1 MLNEAKSALPWD
13 LADPRTMRSNFSS
26 KSFYI
31 VIDGVDSKAVRAAGV
46 TIKTALKRC
55 KGVHITGPIAM
66 PTERRRN
73 VILREVRSST
83 PGGLYCANA
92 KRVRNVLL
100 VKQPSAEAI
109 ASLISLVLPA
119 TVNLK
124 IEPFET
130 TNDVKDGI

>member
-1 MLNEAKSALPWD
+1 MLNEAKSALQWD

-31 VIDGVDSKAVRAAGV
+31 VIDGVDSKAVRAAAV
-46 TIKTALKRC
+46 TIKTALMRC
-55 KGVHITGPIAM
+55 ANVRVKGPIAM
-66 PTERRRN
+66 PTVRRRN
-73 VILREVRSST
+73 VILREVWSST
-83 PGGLYCANA
+83 SGGLYCAKA

-109 ASLISLVLPA
+109 SSLISLVLPG

-124 IEPFET
+124 IEPFESEH
-130 TNDVKDGI
+130 DVKDGI

>member
-1 MLNEAKSALPWD
+1 MLNEAKSALQWD

-31 VIDGVDSKAVRAAGV
+31 VIDGVDSKAVRAAAV
-46 TIKTALKRC
+46 TIKTTLKRC
-55 KGVHITGPIAM
+55 KDVRITGPIAM

-124 IEPFET
+124 IEPFE
-130 TNDVKDGI
+130 NEHDVKDGI